1 MPKITSVIGL
11 GYLGVTQA
19 AVLASLGHTVIGVDP
34 DEDKVKQLNSGIVP
48 FFEPGLDQL
57 LQEGLS
63 RGLLSFR
70 GTIDDLDANVD
81 VHFLCVGTPSK
92 EDGTGVDTSFL
103 SQAIS
108 QLASV
113 LAERATIVGRSTVP
127 VGTAAVLEDQL
138 KGLTDKEFHLIWN
151 PEFLSE
157 GTAIRDS
164 LSPERIVIG
173 SNSPFGETTL
183 RDVYREIIDKN
194 VPVFVLDRQTSELVK
209 IASNAYLALKISYI
223 NGVAQIAE
231 KTGASTA
238 QLADAMGL
246 DSRIGRKFLNNGL
259 GFGGGCL
266 PKDLHGFAAIARET
280 GSIHFSELL
289 QAVDDLNTDRR
300 SRVVEIA
307 IELLGGLKNKKI
319 TVLGASFKPNTD
331 DVRLSPALQVADHLR
346 QLGAIVTIHDPIA
359 LPKVNA
365 YYPELIQEE
374 SLEESFAGA
383 ELLILATEW
392 SQYKNLNAEN
402 TGLLVKNKFLLDARN
417 VFNAHYWQKAGWVIK
432 KLGEGL

>member
-48 FFEPGLDQL
+48 FFEPGLDEL
-57 LQEGLS
+57 LKEGLS

-70 GTIDDLDANVD
+70 GSIDELDTNVD

-92 EDGTGVDTSFL
+92 DDGTGVDTSFL
-103 SQAIS
+103 TQAIS
-108 QLASV
+108 QLAPV
-113 LAERATIVGRSTVP
+113 LNEKATIVGRSTVP
-127 VGTAAVLEDQL
+127 VGTAAMLEDQL
-138 KGLTDKEFHLIWN
+138 KSLTGKDFHLIWN

-173 SNSPFGETTL
+173 SNSHDGEAAL
-183 RDVYREIIDKN
+183 RDVYREIIEKD
-194 VPVFVLDRQTSELVK
+194 VPVIVLDRQTSELVK

-266 PKDLHGFAAIARET
+266 PKDLQGFAAIARDK
-280 GSIHFSELL
+280 GSIHLSELL
-289 QAVDDLNTDRR
+289 QAVDDLNSDRR

-331 DVRLSPALQVADHLR
+331 DVRLSPALQVADRLR
-346 QLGAIVTIHDPIA
+346 QLRAIVTIHDPIA
-359 LPKVNA
+359 LPKVST

-374 SLEESFAGA
+374 SLEDALAGA
-383 ELLILATEW
+383 ELVILATEW
-392 SQYKNLNAEN
+392 SQYKNLDPEN
-402 TGLLVKNKFLLDARN
+402 SGLLVKNKSLLDTRN
-417 VFNAHYWQKAGWVIK
+417 AFDAYSWQKAGWTIK
-432 KLGEGL
+432 KLGEGQ

>member
-19 AVLASLGHTVIGVDP
+19 AVLASLGHRVVGVDP
-34 DEDKVKQLNSGIVP
+34 DEDKVKQLNSGNVP
-48 FFEPGLDQL
+48 FFEPGLDEL

-70 GTIDDLDANVD
+70 GSIDELDTNVD
-81 VHFLCVGTPSK
+81 IHFLCVGTPLK
-92 EDGTGVDTSFL
+92 DDGTGVDTSYL
-103 SQAIS
+103 CQAIS
-108 QLASV
+108 QLAPV
-113 LAERATIVGRSTVP
+113 LTEKATIVGRSTVP
-127 VGTAAVLEDQL
+127 VGTAAVLEEQL

-173 SNSPFGETTL
+173 SNSPVGETAL
-183 RDVYREIIDKN
+183 RDVYRGIIDKG

-266 PKDLHGFAAIARET
+266 PKDLQGFAAIARET

-289 QAVDDLNTDRR
+289 EAVNDLNTDRR

-331 DVRLSPALQVADHLR
+331 DVRLSPALQVADKLR
-346 QLGAIVTIHDPIA
+346 QLGAVVTIHDPVS
-359 LPKVNA
+359 LTKVSA
-365 YYPELIQEE
+365 YYPELIQKE
-374 SLEESFAGA
+374 SLEDACSGA
-383 ELLILATEW
+383 ELVILATEW
-392 SQYKNLNAEN
+392 SQYKELNPEN
-402 TGLLVKNKFLLDARN
+402 TVLRVKNKFLLDARN
-417 VFNAHYWQKAGWVIK
+417 VFDAHSWQKAGWTIK
-432 KLGEGL
+432 KLGEGQ